1 MSWKRMILVD
11 RINQQVLGVPGMTP
25 RKELWLATVLK
36 NNPVVNGL
44 AAFVRL
50 WCGFFFRLFNHFN
63 PPGTPFD
70 YPAFGAQ
77 KWFAIRV
84 KRVLFSCCQPH
95 LCTKRHCYFKIINCT
110 WSRSPHLLILSW
122 TLRPQFQAQP
132 YSSESYK
139 VLDIPSTIYSP
150 QPPHTLSTFPSS
162 LPFLMPMSCFA
173 NQKCFL
179 FISCVSYR

>member
-1 MSWKRMILVD
+1 MDWLRLCVCDVKLCFRQSFQSTRD
-11 RINQQVLGVPGMTP
+11 A
-25 RKELWLATVLK
+25 LWLPCLWRPKK
-36 NNPVVNGL
+36 N
-44 AAFVRL
+44 
-50 WCGFFFRLFNHFN
+50 
-63 PPGTPFD
+63 
-70 YPAFGAQ
+70 
-77 KWFAIRV
+77 IRV

-95 LCTKRHCYFKIINCT
+95 LCTKRHCYFKMINCT
-110 WSRSPHLLILSW
+110 WSRSPRLLILSW

-173 NQKCFL
+173 NHKCFV
-179 FISCVSYR
+179 FISYVSDPILNSY